1 MNKSIRTNQLDRIVK
16 RLVERF
22 HPDEIILFGSHA
34 RGTAG
39 PDSDYDLLV
48 VTRVTGSRRAMRVKM
63 RLAVHDLGIPIDV
76 VVATRDEVETQRNI
90 PGTLIRSAVQE
101 GRPLYAGTP

>member
-1 MNKSIRTNQLDRIVK
+1 MRSDQLDRIVK

-48 VTRVTGSRRAMRVKM
+48 VMRVTGSKRALRIKM
-63 RLAVHDLGIPIDV
+63 RLALHDLGIPIDV
-76 VVATRDEVETQRNI
+76 LVATPDEVKMERQI

-101 GRPLYAGTP
+101 GRPLYAGTL